1 MNAEELKELFET
13 HSDKYGKFKEI
24 VKSPFSKRADLHAFI
39 LLDKLIQ
46 DESDIVSAAEHDT
59 IYLDVDFEM
68 LAEVITEEQVIELA
82 SCGVFVDD
90 EEDCLRMFA

>member
-39 LLDKLIQ
+39 LLDKLYFRHKLYI
-46 DESDIVSAAEHDT
+46 
-59 IYLDVDFEM
+59 
-68 LAEVITEEQVIELA
+68 
-82 SCGVFVDD
+82 
-90 EEDCLRMFA
+90 